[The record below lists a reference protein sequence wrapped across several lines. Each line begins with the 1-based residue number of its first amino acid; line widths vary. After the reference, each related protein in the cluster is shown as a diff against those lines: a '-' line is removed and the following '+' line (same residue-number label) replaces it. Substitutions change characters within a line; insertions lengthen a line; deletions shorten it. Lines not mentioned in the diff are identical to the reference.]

1 MNIEQFIKLT
11 DAYGATIKHW
21 PEIHQKQANELIALN
36 LPEVNEALEKAR
48 LLDEMFSSHT
58 VAPAERML
66 FDSIVASAPKAN
78 TSRVKQNL
86 WQQWNIKSWL
96 GVSGFI
102 GTGLAGAVAGAFF
115 VSIWTSGLLPQGID
129 GVSESSGAMA
139 QYVDVGQ
146 EWS

>member
-11 DAYGATIKHW
+11 DAYGAIIKHW
-21 PEIHQKQANELIALN
+21 PEIYQHQAQELIALN

-58 VAPAERML
+58 LAPAERTL
-66 FDSIVASAPKAN
+66 FDSIVASAPKAHI
-78 TSRVKQNL
+78 SRVKHNF
-86 WQQWNIKSWL
+86 WQQWNIKNWL
-96 GVSGFI
+96 GLSSFI

-115 VSIWTSGLLPQGID
+115 VSIWTSGLLPESID

>member
-11 DAYGATIKHW
+11 NAYGATIKHW
-21 PEIHQKQANELIALN
+21 PEIYQEQAQELIALN
-36 LPEVNEALEKAR
+36 LPEVNEALKQAR

-58 VAPAERML
+58 LAPVERTL
-66 FDSIVASAPKAN
+66 FESIVASAPKAD
-78 TSRVKQNL
+78 TSQVKQNF

-115 VSIWTSGLLPQGID
+115 VSLWTSGLLPENID

>member
-1 MNIEQFIKLT
+1 MNTEQFIKLT

-21 PEIHQKQANELIALN
+21 PEIYQQQAQEVIALN
-36 LPEVNEALEKAR
+36 LPEVNEALRKAR

-58 VAPAERML
+58 VAPAERTL
-66 FDSIVASAPKAN
+66 FDSIVTSAPKADI
-78 TSRVKQNL
+78 SRVKQKF
-86 WQQWNIKSWL
+86 WQQWNIKNWL

-102 GTGLAGAVAGAFF
+102 GTSLAGAVAGAFC
-115 VSIWTSGLLPQGID
+115 VSLWTSGLLPENID

>member
-86 WQQWNIKSWL
+86 WQQWNIKSWI

-102 GTGLAGAVAGAFF
+102 GTVLAGAVAGAFF
-115 VSIWTSGLLPQGID
+115 VSIWTSGLLSQGID

>member
-58 VAPAERML
+58 LAPAERTL
-66 FDSIVASAPKAN
+66 FDSIVASAPKADI
-78 TSRVKQNL
+78 SRVKHNF
-86 WQQWNIKSWL
+86 WQQWNIKNWL
-96 GVSGFI
+96 GLSSFI

-115 VSIWTSGLLPQGID
+115 VSIWTSGLLPESID